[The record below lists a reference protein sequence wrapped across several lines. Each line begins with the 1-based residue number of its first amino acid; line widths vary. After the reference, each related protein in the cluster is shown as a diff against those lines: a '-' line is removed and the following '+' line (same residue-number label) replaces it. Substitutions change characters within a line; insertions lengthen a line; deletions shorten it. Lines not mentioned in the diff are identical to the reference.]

1 MTMTV
6 GELKIGNI
14 ELGLIYPCVTPI
26 DRQRTCLRHEKTGED
41 DFGVESHVVPT
52 AHSLIKSTQAK

>member
-14 ELGLIYPCVTPI
+14 ELGLIYHCVTHI
-26 DRQRTCLRHEKTGED
+26 YHVKNVLETREDR
-41 DFGVESHVVPT
+41 
-52 AHSLIKSTQAK
+52 